1 MVKRGSKRDV
11 KFSVE
16 FNTEGIDS
24 FLKQFKK
31 KKNDTLRKIGNLR
44 KRFSNYEEPF
54 CEIRQ
59 NHKKMRIEVKLP
71 DVKKKDVLLNVS
83 NERIEIKAEAKERKK
98 LIKTF
103 HRVIEIPKCSLPKKI
118 KANFKNNILKLDVPF
133 KI

>member
-1 MVKRGSKRDV
+1 MAKRGTKRDV

-24 FLKQFKK
+24 ILRRFKK
-31 KKNDTLRKIGNLR
+31 KKNTTLRKLENLK

-59 NHKKMRIEVKLP
+59 NHRKMRIEVKLP

-83 NERIEIKAEAKERKK
+83 DDRIEIKAEAKERKR

-103 HRVIEIPKCSLPKKI
+103 HRVIEIPRCSLPKKI
-118 KANFKNNILKLDVPF
+118 RANFKNNVLKLDVPF

>member
-24 FLKQFKK
+24 FLKKINKK
-31 KKNDTLRKIGNLR
+31 KDDTLRKLGNLK

-103 HRVIEIPKCSLPKKI
+103 HRVIDIPKCSLPKKI
-118 KANFKNNILKLDVPF
+118 KANFKNNVLKLDVPF

>member
-1 MVKRGSKRDV
+1 MAKRGTKRDV

-16 FNTEGIDS
+16 FSTEGIDN
-24 FLKQFKK
+24 FLKKFKK
-31 KKNDTLRKIGNLR
+31 KKDTTIRKLGNLK

-59 NHKKMRIEVKLP
+59 NHRKMRIEVKLP
-71 DVKKKDVLLNVS
+71 NVKKKDILLNVS
-83 NERIEIKAEAKERKK
+83 DGRIEIKAEAKECKR

-118 KANFKNNILKLDVPF
+118 KANFKNNVLKLEVPF